1 MIVNFALKKNI
12 LIIRLRCDLDHHNTE
27 KVRDVIDYNIEKKE
41 VRHVLFNM
49 EDVRFIDSSG
59 IGLILGRYK
68 KVVAKEGRIAFIHIT
83 HDISKMLKLSGI
95 FLLTKVYDNEK
106 EALIQLGKGDEI

>member
-12 LIIRLRCDLDHHNTE
+12 LIVRLRCDLDHHNTE

-41 VRHVLFNM
+41 VRHVLIDM
-49 EDVRFIDSSG
+49 EDVSFMDSSG

-68 KVVAKEGRIAFIHIT
+68 KIVAKDGRIAFINIA
-83 HDISKMLKLSGI
+83 HDIAKMLKLSGI
-95 FLLTKVYDNEK
+95 FLLAKVYDNEK
-106 EALIQLGKGDEI
+106 EAFIQLGKGDEI

>member
-1 MIVNFALKKNI
+1 MLVNFALKKNI
-12 LIIRLRCDLDHHNTE
+12 LIIRIRCDLDHHNTE

-41 VRHVLFNM
+41 VKHVLFDM
-49 EDVRFIDSSG
+49 EDVGFIDSSG

-68 KVVAKEGRIAFIHIT
+68 KILAKNGRIGFINIS
-83 HDISKMLKLSGI
+83 HDITKMLKLSGI
-95 FLLTKVYDNEK
+95 FLLAKIYENEK